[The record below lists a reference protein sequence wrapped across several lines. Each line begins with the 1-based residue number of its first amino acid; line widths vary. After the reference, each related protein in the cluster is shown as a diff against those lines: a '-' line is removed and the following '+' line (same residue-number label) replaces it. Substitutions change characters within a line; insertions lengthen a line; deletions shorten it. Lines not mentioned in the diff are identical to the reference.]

1 MIPALSALLA
11 GIVAAC
17 GFQPIAAWPATLACL
32 AVLAILLQ
40 RTESPWAAA
49 RIGWCFGFGHFVL
62 GLNWI
67 ATAFT
72 YQAAM
77 PPALGWVAVVLLSLY
92 LAVWPA
98 LAAVGAR
105 WVAGDDRVRLAL
117 LLGAA
122 WTLGEWL
129 RATVF
134 TGFAWNPIAAIWAGG
149 PLAMPARLIGTYGL
163 SGLTVAAAAMAPAVW
178 AMLRTAA
185 ADRRPAT
192 GRMLATLLPFA
203 LLFALTIAMRGLPLA
218 PAAGPAP
225 IVRIVQPNVNQ
236 NEKWDEGFA
245 ARNFARLVR
254 LSGRPGAAPRLLLW
268 PEVAVPD
275 FLEEDPLARLRI
287 AALLGPRDELL
298 TGAQSLHYA
307 ADGSLASAGN
317 SLFALDP
324 GGTIR
329 AKYDKAHLVPY
340 GEYLPMRPLLSR
352 LGLSRLAPGD
362 IDFRPGPGPRTMLL
376 PRFGAVGAQ
385 ICYEIVFS
393 GRVIDPAHRPR
404 MLFNPSN
411 DAWFG
416 RWGPPQHL
424 AQAQLRAV
432 EEGLPVLRSTPTGI
446 SAVIDADGRLLA
458 SLPWHA
464 MGAIERPLPPPRVAT
479 PFARAGNLAALLFAS
494 LLATVGVATRRR
506 SRYG

>member
-1 MIPALSALLA
+1 MIPALSAFVA
-11 GIVAAC
+11 GLVSAT
-17 GFQPIAAWPATLACL
+17 GFQPIAAWPAMLACL
-32 AVLAILLQ
+32 AVLAILLRQ
-40 RTESPWAAA
+40 APSPWAAV
-49 RIGWCFGFGHFVL
+49 RIGWCFGFGQFVL

-98 LAAVGAR
+98 LAALAAR
-105 WVAGDDRVRLAL
+105 WAAGDDRVRLAL
-117 LLGAA
+117 LLGAG
-122 WTLGEWL
+122 WTAAEWL

-134 TGFAWNPIAAIWAGG
+134 TGFAWNPVSAVWAGG

-163 SGLTVAAAAMAPAVW
+163 SGLTVAAAAMLPALW
-178 AMLRTAA
+178 QLLREAA
-185 ADRRPAT
+185 GDRRAAT

-203 LLFALTIAMRGLPLA
+203 CLFAFTIALRGVPLA

-225 IVRIVQPNVNQ
+225 LVRIVQPNVNQ

-254 LSGRPGAAPRLLLW
+254 LSGRPGPAPRLLLW

-275 FLEEDPLARLRI
+275 FLEEDALARLRL

-307 ADGSLASAGN
+307 PDGALLSAGN

-324 GGTIR
+324 SGAIR

-362 IDFRPGPGPRTMLL
+362 IDFRPGPGPRTMIL

-393 GRVIDPAHRPR
+393 GHVIDPTHRPR

-464 MGAIERPLPPPRVAT
+464 MGAIERPLPPARVAT
-479 PFARAGNLAALLFAS
+479 PFARIGNLAAWLFA
-494 LLATVGVATRRR
+494 LALAAAGVATRRR
-506 SRYG
+506 AR